1 MSKSKL
7 VGPKAPG
14 TLMGF
19 ADPKTDIKGSMITP
33 ELSTVDAR
41 EGFEGR
47 VRGGRDLVEKD
58 ISTRRG
64 DIRGRADALTNMAR
78 RNVNEQSRDQNR
90 QSKFKASDAGQY
102 GGAAYLQQLKKDKRE
117 QTRAMQQA
125 NASGIDYEDKALS
138 SLNARSGALRGAAEA
153 GDITGGG
160 FPGIRGF
167 ETGLGAFV
175 KGPKIKP
182 KPTVVK
188 TTKPKKAVTKPELE
202 GGEAPDE
209 GPGTPDGMGLP
220 DGDPPGGWG

>member
-33 ELSTVDAR
+33 ELGKVDAR
-41 EGFEGR
+41 SGFEDR
-47 VRGGRDLVEKD
+47 VEGGRGLVERD
-58 ISTRRG
+58 IATRRG

-167 ETGLGAFV
+167 ETGLGAFA
-175 KGPKIKP
+175 KGPKITP
-182 KPTVVK
+182 KKTVVK
-188 TTKPKKAVTKPELE
+188 TTKPKKDVEPYTHPEGE
-202 GGEAPDE
+202 SGDPGGAGDAE
-209 GPGTPDGMGLP
+209 GPGGH
-220 DGDPPGGWG
+220 